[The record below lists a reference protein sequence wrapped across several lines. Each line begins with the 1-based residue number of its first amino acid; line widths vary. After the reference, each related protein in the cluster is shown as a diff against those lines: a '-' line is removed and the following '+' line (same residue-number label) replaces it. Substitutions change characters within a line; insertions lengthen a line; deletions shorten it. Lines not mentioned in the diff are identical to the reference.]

1 MYRRPLTG
9 ITNMHL
15 GQAGVDLNNVYL
27 KYHTGALTAQV
38 TLRTCSYLHKSQD
51 STFLFSGSMGHPLV
65 YFRFTMEQFEHVPL
79 MIVI

>member
-27 KYHTGALTAQV
+27 KYHMGALTAQV

-51 STFLFSGSMGHPLV
+51 LTFLFNLV
-65 YFRFTMEQFEHVPL
+65 NFRFTMEQFEHVPL